1 VKSRVAAS
9 RPEGTGDRL
18 RRLHAVSTRLGEIAP
33 LERTRLVD
41 EVTHRLRNLIL
52 DGTLVPGQR
61 LLQTSL
67 AEELGVSRT
76 PLREAL
82 RVLQHEGFVEFVDGN
97 KTLAVVDFSTDDLLE
112 IYELRE
118 VVDGLAV
125 RLAAQRGITRATGKR
140 LHGALADFK
149 GAVGPRAITRRAA
162 AHADFHATIA
172 QASGNRHVVGQIPMI
187 RFTAQMGT
195 RYVQNLDEHARS
207 QALGGIEQGE
217 GNHLAILQA
226 IRAAMP
232 ARRSGR
238 LASTSARRSTR
249 SSASARRGPGVRR
262 ECQTAGSRTAS
273 MLAAPLSGTRA
284 WRHTSTG
291 NETLTSE

>member
-1 VKSRVAAS
+1 
-9 RPEGTGDRL
+9 
-18 RRLHAVSTRLGEIAP
+18 VSTPLGDIAP

-52 DGTLVPGQR
+52 DGTLVPRQR

-118 VVDGLAV
+118 AVDGLAA

-140 LHGALADFK
+140 LRGALAEFQ
-149 GAVGPRAITRRAA
+149 GAVDPRAITRRAA

-172 QASGNRHVVGQIPMI
+172 QSSGNRHVVAQIPMI

-195 RYVQNLDEHARS
+195 RYVQNLDEDARS
-207 QALGGIEQGE
+207 RALAGIEQGE
-217 GNHLAILQA
+217 GSHLAILQSIEGGDA
-226 IRAAMP
+226 GTAERAARLHIRETIETILRQRSEG
-232 ARRSGR
+232 ARRP
-238 LASTSARRSTR
+238 A
-249 SSASARRGPGVRR
+249 
-262 ECQTAGSRTAS
+262 
-273 MLAAPLSGTRA
+273 
-284 WRHTSTG
+284 
-291 NETLTSE
+291 